1 MRDEE
6 NESPG
11 SYLNNSQYIDT
22 GLYYGK
28 QSQEMRDQ
36 QMRNQSIEAIEN
48 LTERLKAQKEANFGS
63 KTLKDLFGDDDVKI
77 KE

>member
-1 MRDEE
+1 
-6 NESPG
+6 
-11 SYLNNSQYIDT
+11 
-22 GLYYGK
+22 
-28 QSQEMRDQ
+28 
-36 QMRNQSIEAIEN
+36 MRNQSIEAIEN